1 MSEDA
6 HGGQKRVAELLDL
19 QLQEV
24 VLSLLLLVQV
34 TDPGFSARAAI
45 SLTPQASPALGIGI
59 LKDGVQPLP
68 CLWRVMLRKGQ
79 MWFVSKSS

>member
-45 SLTPQASPALGIGI
+45 SLTPLSLSSPWDWNFKGRSPAFTLSLESHASKGTN
-59 LKDGVQPLP
+59 VV
-68 CLWRVMLRKGQ
+68 CL
-79 MWFVSKSS
+79 